1 MKTITDRIHSIVMDA
16 SKSIG
21 IDDPVFKIESPKISS
36 HGDFSCNVAL
46 TLAKKIGRSPRDIAT
61 EFIDSI
67 NNLHGRFFDR
77 IEIAG
82 PGFINMFLSEK
93 IITQELALILE
104 KGHDYGK
111 HNLGKDKAALVEFVS
126 ANPTGPLTVGH
137 GRGAIIGDTI
147 SNILSFNGYSV
158 EREYYFNNAGKQMNL
173 LALSVHARYLGILGI
188 DAEIPEG
195 GYEGEY
201 IKDIAQKVVDTDSE
215 KYVDNID
222 TDVFKSVA
230 EDEIFDDIK
239 ITLGAMGIS
248 FDSFFN
254 EHELYKDKSIFKV
267 VEMLKDKGLIYD
279 KDGATW
285 FKLTDLGK
293 EADRVLIKSSG
304 EPTYRLPD
312 IAYHVTKFERGYDLI
327 IDVFGA
333 DHMDAYPDVIS
344 ALSELG
350 YDESII
356 DVVIHQFV
364 TIVKDGKPAKMST
377 RKANFITI
385 DQLIDEIGI
394 DVLRYFFLMRGVNTH
409 LQFDIDLARSQTDE
423 NPVFYIQY
431 AHARICNML
440 ARYESLDSND
450 IGKAPKMQL
459 LSTDAERELIIKL
472 ISFPDLVRNLS
483 RTLEPQTL
491 ANYVHDIASS
501 FHKYYAKHKIITE
514 DKDLTLARTSL
525 SSATATILKTC
536 LDILGIS
543 SPERM

>member
-1 MKTITDRIHSIVMDA
+1 
-16 SKSIG
+16 
-21 IDDPVFKIESPKISS
+21 
-36 HGDFSCNVAL
+36 
-46 TLAKKIGRSPRDIAT
+46 
-61 EFIDSI
+61 
-67 NNLHGRFFDR
+67 
-77 IEIAG
+77 
-82 PGFINMFLSEK
+82 
-93 IITQELALILE
+93 
-104 KGHDYGK
+104 
-111 HNLGKDKAALVEFVS
+111 
-126 ANPTGPLTVGH
+126 
-137 GRGAIIGDTI
+137 
-147 SNILSFNGYSV
+147 
-158 EREYYFNNAGKQMNL
+158 
-173 LALSVHARYLGILGI
+173 
-188 DAEIPEG
+188 
-195 GYEGEY
+195 
-201 IKDIAQKVVDTDSE
+201 
-215 KYVDNID
+215 
-222 TDVFKSVA
+222 
-230 EDEIFDDIK
+230 
-239 ITLGAMGIS
+239 
-248 FDSFFN
+248 
-254 EHELYKDKSIFKV
+254 
-267 VEMLKDKGLIYD
+267 MLKDKGRIYD

-472 ISFPDLVRNLS
+472 IYMRKIF
-483 RTLEPQTL
+483 TLLFFSLFFCETGF
-491 ANYVHDIASS
+491 AES
-501 FHKYYAKHKIITE
+501 YYFNIV
-514 DKDLTLARTSL
+514 
-525 SSATATILKTC
+525 
-536 LDILGIS
+536 
-543 SPERM
+543 